1 MSGSDTLA
9 RPYAE
14 AVFKRAK
21 ETGSTEQWSDMLAF
35 LAAVMKDDRLS
46 RAAVNP
52 KVDRHAFTELLLDI
66 CKGHITEEGE
76 NLLKLLVANNRL
88 NLAASI
94 KELFEQYRA
103 EDEGYID
110 VDVKTAFP
118 IGDREQ
124 RQLTS
129 ALEKTLNKHVRLRT
143 EEDDTL
149 IGGVLIRAGDT
160 VIDGSIRG
168 QLQQLAKRL
177 YSPKIS

>member
-1 MSGSDTLA
+1 MSGSATLA

-21 ETGSTEQWSDMLAF
+21 ETGSTEPWSDMLAF
-35 LAAVMKDDRLS
+35 LTAVMNDDRLS

-52 KVDRHAFTELLLDI
+52 KVDRQAFSELLLDI
-66 CKGHITEEGE
+66 CKGHITPEGE

-88 NLAASI
+88 NQVASI
-94 KELFEQYRA
+94 QELFEQYRA
-103 EDEGYID
+103 DDEGYID

-129 ALEKTLNKHVRLRT
+129 SLEKTFDKHVRLCT
-143 EEDDTL
+143 EEDEAL

-160 VIDGSIRG
+160 VIDGSVRG

-177 YSPKIS
+177 YS

>member
-1 MSGSDTLA
+1 MSGSATLA

-21 ETGSTEQWSDMLAF
+21 ETGSTEQWSEMLAF
-35 LAAVMKDDRLS
+35 LAAVMQDDRLS

-52 KVDRHAFTELLLDI
+52 KVDQQAFTDLLLDI
-66 CKGHITEEGE
+66 CTGHLTEEGE
-76 NLLKLLVANNRL
+76 NLLKLLVENNRL
-88 NLAASI
+88 NQAPSI
-94 KELFEQYRA
+94 HALFEQYRA
-103 EDEGYID
+103 EEEGYLD

-118 IGDREQ
+118 IGDGEQ
-124 RQLTS
+124 QQLTS
-129 ALEKTLNKHVRLRT
+129 ALEKTFHKHVRLRT

-177 YSPKIS
+177 YS

>member
-1 MSGSDTLA
+1 MSGSATLA

-21 ETGSTEQWSDMLAF
+21 ETGSTDRWSAMLAF
-35 LAAVMKDDRLS
+35 LAAVMKDERLS

-52 KVDRHAFTELLLDI
+52 KVDRQAFTELLLDI
-66 CKGHITEEGE
+66 CKGHITPEGE
-76 NLLKLLVANNRL
+76 NLLKLLIANNRL
-88 NLAASI
+88 NETAAI
-94 KELFEQYRA
+94 QKLFEQYRA

-129 ALEKTLNKHVRLRT
+129 VLEKTFHKQVRLRT
-143 EEDDTL
+143 EADDSL
-149 IGGVLIRAGDT
+149 IGGALIRAGDT

-177 YSPKIS
+177 YS

>member
-1 MSGSDTLA
+1 MSGSATLA

-21 ETGSTEQWSDMLAF
+21 ETGSTEQWSEMLAF
-35 LAAVMKDDRLS
+35 LAAVMADVRLS
-46 RAAVNP
+46 QAAVNP
-52 KVDRHAFTELLLDI
+52 KVDRQALTELLLDI

-76 NLLKLLVANNRL
+76 NLLKLLVENNRL
-88 NLAASI
+88 NLAATI

-110 VDVKTAFP
+110 VEVKTAFP
-118 IGDREQ
+118 IDDREQ
-124 RQLTS
+124 QQLTS
-129 ALEKTLNKHVRLRT
+129 VLDKTLHKQVRLRT

-149 IGGVLIRAGDT
+149 IGGVLIRAGDK

-177 YSPKIS
+177 YN

>member
-1 MSGSDTLA
+1 MSGSATLA

-21 ETGSTEQWSDMLAF
+21 ETGSTEQWSDTLAF
-35 LAAVMKDDRLS
+35 LAAVMNDDRLS

-66 CKGHITEEGE
+66 CKGHITDEGE
-76 NLLKLLVANNRL
+76 NLLKLLVENNRL
-88 NLAASI
+88 NQAASI
-94 KELFEQYRA
+94 QELFEQYRA

-118 IGDREQ
+118 IDDRQQ

-129 ALEKTLNKHVRLRT
+129 ALEKTFHKQVRLRT
-143 EEDDTL
+143 ERDDTL

-177 YSPKIS
+177 YD